1 MRLQAIVPCPIFI
14 FIFKI
19 FLKKTKKVFIFLFL
33 CVIMS
38 FVVYCSMVKLKKNK
52 NVTWKDGRKMINLQ
66 QTQTVTMIAL
76 AIFAV
81 AMVIIGVY
89 SVRKARTID
98 GFLLGS
104 RNIGP
109 WVSAFAYGTS
119 YFSAVIFVG
128 YAGQHGWNIG
138 LGSIWIGI
146 GNAVLGCLLAWLIL
160 AKRTR
165 TMTHNLGVKT
175 MPEFFEARYRS
186 TLFKIVAAIVIF
198 IFLVPYSAAVYKGL
212 GSMFT
217 TIFPTV
223 SVNVWMLVIAALTAV
238 YLVLGGYVAT
248 AYTDFVQGIIMI
260 IGVVAMV
267 IAVSMNPDVGGFGKL
282 MENLRA
288 IPDNGDGITG
298 AQITNMFGGSSWK
311 FLCTNILL
319 TSFGTWGLPQMVS
332 KYYAIKDTKS
342 IKTATVVSTA
352 FALIIGCGAY
362 FIGSLSRLVL
372 HNQLPDG
379 GVDAVIPNTLLTA
392 LGDPNLITTIILAL
406 ILILL
411 LSASMSTLSSVVL
424 TSASAIS
431 VDLIP
436 TVKKNYN
443 PKNQMII
450 TRTLCF
456 LFVILSYIFATMNIT
471 IIVNI
476 MSFSWGVV
484 SGCFIGP
491 YIWGI
496 YSKKTTKA
504 GAWAGMLAG
513 FLVVAVT
520 TVILT
525 MQAMGADGIAFADAF
540 KLASKKAP
548 EMGVAAMA
556 VSLVVVPVVSAFTK
570 KMKKEELKEIFK

>member
-1 MRLQAIVPCPIFI
+1 
-14 FIFKI
+14 
-19 FLKKTKKVFIFLFL
+19 
-33 CVIMS
+33 
-38 FVVYCSMVKLKKNK
+38 MV
-52 NVTWKDGRKMINLQ
+52 
-66 QTQTVTMIAL
+66 QTVSIVAL
-76 AIFAV
+76 CIFAV
-81 AMVIIGVY
+81 IMVGIGII
-89 SVRKARTID
+89 SSRKTKTMD
-98 GFLLGS
+98 GFLLGG
-104 RNIGP
+104 RKIGA

-146 GNAVLGCLLAWLIL
+146 GNAVLGCLLAWLLL

-165 TMTHNLGVKT
+165 TMTHTLSVKT
-175 MPEFFEARYRS
+175 MPEFFESRYDS
-186 TLFKIVAAIVIF
+186 TAMKIVAAVIIF
-198 IFLVPYSAAVYKGL
+198 VFLVPYSAAVYKGL

-223 SVNVWMLVIAALTAV
+223 SVNTWILIIAVLTAI

-260 IGVVAMV
+260 VGVFAMV
-267 IAVSMNPDVGGFGKL
+267 IAIVKTPAVGGFGGL
-282 MENLRA
+282 MESLRA

-298 AQITNMFGGSSWK
+298 AQITSIWGGSSWK

-342 IKTATVVSTA
+342 IKTATIVSTA
-352 FALIIGCGAY
+352 FALLIGCGAY
-362 FIGSLSRLVL
+362 FVGSLSRLVL
-372 HNQLPDG
+372 HNKLPEG
-379 GVDAVIPNTLLTA
+379 GVDAVIPQTLLTA
-392 LGDPNLITTIILAL
+392 LGDPNILTTIILAV

-431 VDLIP
+431 VDLVP

-443 PKNQMII
+443 PKNQMLL
-450 TRTLCF
+450 TRGLCF
-456 LFVILSYIFATMNIT
+456 LFVLLSYVFATMNIT

-491 YIWGI
+491 YLWGL

-504 GAWAGMLAG
+504 GSWAGMIG
-513 FLVVAVT
+513 GLV
-520 TVILT
+520 TVGGMLLFDMLT
-525 MQAMGADGIAFADAF
+525 SPQLVNGLNAAF
-540 KLASKKAP
+540 KAASKNAP
-548 EMGVAAMA
+548 TYGVAAMA
-556 VSLVVVPVVSAFTK
+556 ISLIIVPLVSLFTK
-570 KMKKEELKEIFK
+570 KFSEEHLEKVFKK